1 MKTLSLVSLLILGC
15 CLYGCKTVEEEKE
28 AAPAE
33 QAKQVEQVEQVEN
46 AAEQKSAPS
55 VRHEN
60 GQLVI
65 DMVEVK

>member
-1 MKTLSLVSLLILGC
+1 MKNLSLILLLVLAGC
-15 CLYGCKTVEEEKE
+15 LFGCKTVEEEKE

-33 QAKQVEQVEQVEN
+33 VAEKTEVVE
-46 AAEQKSAPS
+46 AAAPEAPKPPS

-65 DMVEVK
+65 DMVEVQ